1 MTKRKTKKRPV
12 LPPFSSVSARMA
24 QPLAVMA
31 RRATDARLRRELAD
45 LVPRLTM
52 SLRGDLVEAL
62 PIRRVESIL
71 AQARALARNG
81 AI

>member
-12 LPPFSSVSARMA
+12 PPPFSSISARMA

-62 PIRRVESIL
+62 PIRRVEAFL
-71 AQARALARNG
+71 VKARDLARRG
-81 AI
+81 CI